1 MLNDQDI
8 EDDLIDMLEEEIA
21 LLKEMLL
28 RLAGVVVV
36 DVDFVNH
43 VIIAHKITVPVGM
56 TIH

>member
-1 MLNDQDI
+1 MLDDQDI
-8 EDDLIDMLEEEIA
+8 EDDLIDMLEEEID
-21 LLKEMLL
+21 LLREMLL

-43 VIIAHKITVPVGM
+43 VIIAHKVTVPAGM

>member
-1 MLNDQDI
+1 MLHDQDI
-8 EDDLIDMLEEEIA
+8 EDDLIDMLEEEID

-28 RLAGVVVV
+28 RLAGIVVV

-43 VIIAHKITVPVGM
+43 VIVAHKITVPMGM

>member
-1 MLNDQDI
+1 MFDDQDI
-8 EDDLIDMLEEEIA
+8 EDDLIDMLEEEIE
-21 LLKEMLL
+21 LLREMLL

-43 VIIAHKITVPVGM
+43 LIISHKVTVPAKM

>member
-1 MLNDQDI
+1 MLHDQDI
-8 EDDLIDMLEEEIA
+8 EDDLIDMLEEEIS
-21 LLKEMLL
+21 LLKEMLF

-43 VIIAHKITVPVGM
+43 LIIAHKITVPAEM

>member
-1 MLNDQDI
+1 MLHDQDI
-8 EDDLIDMLEEEIA
+8 EDDLIDMLEEEIS

-28 RLAGVVVV
+28 RIAGIVVV

-43 VIIAHKITVPVGM
+43 VIVAHKITIPMGM

>member
-1 MLNDQDI
+1 MLDDQDV
-8 EDDLIDMLEEEIA
+8 DDEIIDMLEEEID
-21 LLKEMLL
+21 LLREMLL

-43 VIIAHKITVPVGM
+43 VIIAHKVTVPVGS

>member
-1 MLNDQDI
+1 MLDDQDL
-8 EDDLIDMLEEEIA
+8 DDELIDMLEEEID
-21 LLKEMLL
+21 LLREMLL

-43 VIIAHKITVPVGM
+43 VIIAHKVTVPFGS

>member
-1 MLNDQDI
+1 MLHDQDI
-8 EDDLIDMLEEEIA
+8 EDDLIDMLEEEIS

-43 VIIAHKITVPVGM
+43 VIVAHKITIPMGM

>member
-1 MLNDQDI
+1 MFDDQDI
-8 EDDLIDMLEEEIA
+8 EGDLIDILKEEIE
-21 LLKEMLL
+21 LLREMLL

-43 VIIAHKITVPVGM
+43 LIIAHKITVPVGM

>member
-1 MLNDQDI
+1 MLDDQDI
-8 EDDLIDMLEEEIA
+8 EDDLIDMLEEEID
-21 LLKEMLL
+21 LLREMLL

-43 VIIAHKITVPVGM
+43 VIIAHKVTIPMGM

>member
-1 MLNDQDI
+1 MLHDQDI
-8 EDDLIDMLEEEIA
+8 EDDLIDMLEEEIS

-28 RLAGVVVV
+28 RLAGIVVV

-43 VIIAHKITVPVGM
+43 VIVAHKITIPMGM